1 MVVFCSN
8 TERWWCQNKVLM
20 WGVARPSYAFMSSIK
35 SSVNQLGT
43 TTSLCWRVCWSP
55 TRMVVPSPAWL
66 SPLQWGGKGRE
77 GERGVRWHL
86 IILKVHLKLGLEQ
99 CGGGGIMPPPPRQ
112 VGLRNGSAEN
122 ISMIYL

>member
-8 TERWWCQNKVLM
+8 TERWWCQSKVLM

-55 TRMVVPSPAWL
+55 TRNGGAQSCMVVTPTVGWERK
-66 SPLQWGGKGRE
+66 GG
-77 GERGVRWHL
+77 
-86 IILKVHLKLGLEQ
+86 
-99 CGGGGIMPPPPRQ
+99 
-112 VGLRNGSAEN
+112 
-122 ISMIYL
+122 